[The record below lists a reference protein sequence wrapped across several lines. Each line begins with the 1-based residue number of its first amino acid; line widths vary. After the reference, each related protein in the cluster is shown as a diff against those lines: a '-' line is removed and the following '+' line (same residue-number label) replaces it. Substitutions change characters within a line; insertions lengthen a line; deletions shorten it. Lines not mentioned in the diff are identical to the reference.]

1 MCLDKAI
8 VAHILQLKAP
18 GWYHECSFYIT
29 EDRKPD
35 AWFVVFFHVCPSFC
49 LSVYQTLIFKSFKC
63 IKQMNFFGQT

>member
-8 VAHILQLKAP
+8 VAHILQLKEP

-35 AWFVVFFHVCPSFC
+35 AWFVFGFFHACPSFC
-49 LSVYQTLIFKSFKC
+49 LSVYQT
-63 IKQMNFFGQT
+63 